1 MIRGRDIRIVCR
13 LLACR
18 QISLTPRT
26 ADLPVLT
33 IPVYLHLQPVLTPLP
48 FPEPTTA
55 SAPPNHLTFLLTLH
69 DDVHSLQFSTVTQ
82 YSPGDWLDVP
92 YDVSDWVEER
102 LVEVLRNGVEGIVQ
116 EVRCARSRRPGRS

>member
-1 MIRGRDIRIVCR
+1 M
-13 LLACR
+13 A
-18 QISLTPRT
+18 T

-48 FPEPTTA
+48 FPEPPTTTSSTGP

-92 YDVSDWVEER
+92 YEVSDWVEER
-102 LVEVLRNGVEGIVQ
+102 LVEVLRNGVEGITQ
-116 EVRCARSRRPGRS
+116 EVSPTVPRSGLRR